1 MLPART
7 QSLSAQTGKPWL
19 QRSSGFLPQNRLIL
33 LYEILPSLWH
43 GHRTTQETPFV
54 TAEGQNQAKL
64 NVTLRLVMGTT

>member
-19 QRSSGFLPQNRLIL
+19 QRSAGFLPRNRPIL
-33 LYEILPSLWH
+33 LYEILPSPWH

-54 TAEGQNQAKL
+54 TA
-64 NVTLRLVMGTT
+64 